1 MFHKGER
8 SLRSNKLGCLG
19 TLTKMTTLMSAKAE
33 ASLRGKYR
41 LNKNSIKL
49 LDDGIGSE
57 KLLAKCIYVM
67 APLSAYVDSF

>member
-1 MFHKGER
+1 MFHKEER

-19 TLTKMTTLMSAKAE
+19 TLTKKAE

>member
-1 MFHKGER
+1 MFHKEER

-19 TLTKMTTLMSAKAE
+19 TLTKMTTLAE

-41 LNKNSIKL
+41 LHKNSIKL